1 MPAIGILVRKNTPT
15 TGLMQRVGT
24 LRGLYSGL
32 LPTRPVWVGRDGRP
46 AQSLP
51 VPLGGPVIIQRMGVP
66 VASDVLFL
74 TGEIG
79 QLTQRIP

>member
-1 MPAIGILVRKNTPT
+1 
-15 TGLMQRVGT
+15 
-24 LRGLYSGL
+24 
-32 LPTRPVWVGRDGRP
+32 
-46 AQSLP
+46 
-51 VPLGGPVIIQRMGVP
+51 VIIQRMGVP